1 MLDFDGVTERM
12 EARQCQC
19 ENCQA
24 NPLAHVLIVEP
35 IVTQLAHYSAVGEPV
50 VMTPSEM
57 SQLANLLAGQ
67 AMFLDQTEAL
77 VKNHFKFNEQT
88 RVRLLRI
95 GIVAGA
101 VAFWAGSLRVALW
114 LAH

>member
-19 ENCQA
+19 ESCQA
-24 NPLAHVLIVEP
+24 NPLAHVMIVEP

-50 VMTPSEM
+50 VLTPSEM

-67 AMFLDQTEAL
+67 AMFLDNTEAL
-77 VKNHFKFNEQT
+77 LKVRRGLTEQM

-101 VAFWAGSLRVALW
+101 AAFWVGSLWVALW
-114 LAH
+114 LSH